1 MVESRVQKSLM
12 NAKVNLVFYFVFL
25 CLSFFSRKIFLECL
39 GADFIGLTGTLGNIL
54 SFLSLAEMGVGTA
67 VGYTLYKPIQQKKY
81 AEIDEIVSV
90 FGYLYRKIGLF
101 ILTGA
106 AIFSLFIPYI
116 FRSSDFSL
124 GVIYFAFFSILLSSL
139 FSYFI
144 NYRQILLTSDQ
155 KGYIVT
161 AYLQSAV
168 FVKILLQMLLA
179 WSFKNYY
186 LWISIEILF
195 GILSCIILNWKIDME
210 YPWLKVSV
218 PKGRQVYSNHRDI
231 IKTTKQ
237 VFVHR
242 IASFLLN
249 QSDQILIF
257 AFASLKMV
265 AYYGN
270 YTLIATK
277 IAQVFSTAI
286 DSIGAGVGN
295 LVAEGNKQ
303 RIIYVFWELMAV
315 RFCIAGI
322 LVFGLYF
329 TIEPFIVLWLGE
341 QFLLDKIVLILLLV
355 TIFIGQIRG
364 PVDIYISA
372 YGMYADT
379 WAPIT
384 EAIINVTVTF
394 IAAYYLGLLGILIG
408 KIVSMLFIVVG
419 WKPYY
424 LFTSGFKVK
433 LRSFWAGMARFYAS
447 FILSFLLVYLFKEK
461 FLESLAVSSFT
472 DWVVYSSIV
481 CIPFVIIYLSALWLW
496 APGVKSL
503 FLRILIILKLR
514 K

>member
-1 MVESRVQKSLM
+1 MCIRDRYV
-12 NAKVNLVFYFVFL
+12 
-25 CLSFFSRKIFLECL
+25 
-39 GADFIGLTGTLGNIL
+39 
-54 SFLSLAEMGVGTA
+54 
-67 VGYTLYKPIQQKKY
+67 Y
-81 AEIDEIVSV
+81 A
-90 FGYLYRKIGLF
+90 
-101 ILTGA
+101 
-106 AIFSLFIPYI
+106 
-116 FRSSDFSL
+116 SL
-124 GVIYFAFFSILLSSL
+124 GYPELTIIGEVYNKVSKEASFPDWINQRGIKSQEIEKHGLGFKVLFRGPCDLSSTC
-139 FSYFI
+139 
-144 NYRQILLTSDQ
+144 LLYTS
-155 KGYIVT
+155 
-161 AYLQSAV
+161 
-168 FVKILLQMLLA
+168 
-179 WSFKNYY
+179 
-186 LWISIEILF
+186 
-195 GILSCIILNWKIDME
+195 
-210 YPWLKVSV
+210 
-218 PKGRQVYSNHRDI
+218 

-303 RIIYVFWELMAV
+303 RIIYVFWDLMAV

-355 TIFIGQIRG
+355 TILIGQIRG

-394 IAAYYLGLLGILIG
+394 IAAYYFCLL
-408 KIVSMLFIVVG
+408 
-419 WKPYY
+419 Y
-424 LFTSGFKVK
+424 TSQ
-433 LRSFWAGMARFYAS
+433 
-447 FILSFLLVYLFKEK
+447 
-461 FLESLAVSSFT
+461 
-472 DWVVYSSIV
+472 
-481 CIPFVIIYLSALWLW
+481 
-496 APGVKSL
+496 
-503 FLRILIILKLR
+503 
-514 K
+514 